1 MQRRDF
7 MGYMNSGAGVSTP
20 SIGVETLVSSSNT
33 NGTKV
38 PAPEEQYNGVE
49 VLTPSLHDKHGTE
62 VPTPIW
68 NKSEIEVFTL
78 INIVKYKK

>member
-20 SIGVETLVSSSNT
+20 SIGVETLVSLNRKSHN
-33 NGTKV
+33 N
-38 PAPEEQYNGVE
+38 
-49 VLTPSLHDKHGTE
+49 GTE
-62 VPTPIW
+62 VPAPIW
-68 NKSEIEVFTL
+68 NKSKIEVFTL